1 MARTPSNMLALNTP
15 APNFALIEPATG
27 LTVRLSDFIGQ
38 PIVVAFIC
46 NHCPYVIQIREVF
59 AQMAT
64 EYQKRG
70 VTAIIF
76 KEIWK
81 KFKKK
86 GVKYLETNPE
96 LEENKN
102 IQLLWQDYNPVNHK
116 RRRTYGLNL

>member
-59 AQMAT
+59 AQM
-64 EYQKRG
+64 K
-70 VTAIIF
+70 
-76 KEIWK
+76 
-81 KFKKK
+81 
-86 GVKYLETNPE
+86 
-96 LEENKN
+96 
-102 IQLLWQDYNPVNHK
+102 D
-116 RRRTYGLNL
+116 